1 VAAARAIRRRH
12 KARLAAAK
20 LGRSRG
26 GLTTKVHIAAEGRC
40 RPVSIVVTAGQAG
53 DSPQFQPVL
62 SKIRVRSGRGGPG
75 RRRPDAVLADK
86 AYSSKGNRS
95 YLRKR
100 NIKTV
105 IPEKADQAAAR
116 KRKGA
121 AGGRPVSFDA
131 ELYKLRNTAERCFN
145 RLKQWRGV
153 ALRTDKLAESYE
165 AAVTLASIMLWIRS
179 S

>member
-1 VAAARAIRRRH
+1 M
-12 KARLAAAK
+12 
-20 LGRSRG
+20 
-26 GLTTKVHIAAEGRC
+26 TTKLHIAAEGRC
-40 RPVSIVVTAGQAG
+40 RPVSIVITAGQAG

-62 SKIRVRSGRGGPG
+62 NKIKVRSGRGGPG

-86 AYSSKGNRS
+86 AYSSKANRS

-100 NIKTV
+100 GVKAV

-121 AGGRPVSFDA
+121 AGGRPVSYDT

-145 RLKQWRGV
+145 RLKQWRGI